1 MNILDISTDEI
12 SRLSDTELVKLTLV
26 NQDNFVYLVDRYKG
40 KLSSYVKRLTNANNE
55 DAEDILQEVFI
66 KVYLNLNDFNKD
78 LKFSSWIY
86 RITHNQVIS
95 GHRKIKAR
103 PEGYAVDLDD
113 QLAKSLAAEIDIK
126 GQVDNKIL
134 QTTINQVLDKLDAK
148 YRDVLVLKFL
158 EEKSYQEISDILK
171 KPLGTVASL
180 MNKAKLE
187 FKLEVA
193 RQNLKI

>member
-1 MNILDISTDEI
+1 MDILEFKTDDISSLTDA
-12 SRLSDTELVKLTLV
+12 ELVKLTLA

-95 GHRKIKAR
+95 GHRKLKAR
-103 PEGYAVDLDD
+103 PEGYAVNLDD
-113 QLAKSLAAEIDIK
+113 QLAKNLTAEIDIK
-126 GQVDNKIL
+126 GQVDHKIL
-134 QTTINQVLDKLDAK
+134 QETINSVLKKIDPK

-187 FKLEVA
+187 FKNELEK
-193 RQNLKI
+193 QNFKI

>member
-1 MNILDISTDEI
+1 MNIFDISTDEI

-40 KLSSYVKRLTNANNE
+40 KLSSYIKRLTNANNE

-95 GHRKIKAR
+95 GHRKLKAR

-126 GQVDNKIL
+126 GQVDVKIL
-134 QTTINQVLDKLDAK
+134 QTTINQVLDKLDVK

>member
-1 MNILDISTDEI
+1 MSILGVSVEEI
-12 SRLSDTELVKLTLV
+12 SKKTDSELVKLTLA
-26 NQDNFVYLVDRYKG
+26 NQDDFVYLVDRYRG
-40 KLSSYVKRLTNANNE
+40 RLASYIKRLTNANTE
-55 DAEDILQEVFI
+55 DVEDILQEVFI
-66 KVYLNLNDFNKD
+66 KVYLNLNNFNKD

-95 GHRKIKAR
+95 GHRRIKAR
-103 PEGYAVDLDD
+103 PEGYAINLDD
-113 QLAKSLAAEIDIK
+113 QLANSLVAEIDIK

-134 QTTINQVLDKLDAK
+134 QQTINLVLNKIEGK

-180 MNKAKLE
+180 MNRAKQEFRLE
-187 FKLEVA
+187 FA
-193 RQNLKI
+193 NQQLKI

>member
-1 MNILDISTDEI
+1 MNILDIQNDDISSLTDA
-12 SRLSDTELVKLTLV
+12 ELVKLTLA

-86 RITHNQVIS
+86 RITHNQVVS
-95 GHRKIKAR
+95 GHRKLKAR
-103 PEGYAVDLDD
+103 PEGYAVNLDD
-113 QLAKSLAAEIDIK
+113 QLAKNLTAEIDIK
-126 GQVDNKIL
+126 GAVDHKIL
-134 QTTINQVLDKLDAK
+134 QETINLVLNKLEPK

-180 MNKAKLE
+180 MNKAKQE
-187 FKLEVA
+187 FKLELE
-193 RQNLKI
+193 RQNFKI

>member
-1 MNILDISTDEI
+1 MDILEFRTDDISSLTDA
-12 SRLSDTELVKLTLV
+12 ELVKLTLA

-95 GHRKIKAR
+95 GHRKLKAR
-103 PEGYAVDLDD
+103 PEGYAVNLDD
-113 QLAKSLAAEIDIK
+113 QLAKNLTAEIDIK
-126 GQVDNKIL
+126 GQVDHKIL
-134 QTTINQVLDKLDAK
+134 QETINSVLKKIDPK

-180 MNKAKLE
+180 MNKAKQE
-187 FKLEVA
+187 FKNELEK
-193 RQNLKI
+193 QNFKI

>member
-1 MNILDISTDEI
+1 MNILDSQIDDISSLTDA
-12 SRLSDTELVKLTLV
+12 ELVKLTLV
-26 NQDNFVYLVDRYKG
+26 NQDNFVYIVDRYKG

-55 DAEDILQEVFI
+55 DAEDVLQEVFI

-95 GHRKIKAR
+95 GHRKLKAR
-103 PEGYAVDLDD
+103 PEGYAVNLDD
-113 QLAKSLAAEIDIK
+113 QLAKNLTAEIDIK
-126 GQVDNKIL
+126 GQVDHKIL
-134 QTTINQVLDKLDAK
+134 QETINLVLNKLEAK

-180 MNKAKLE
+180 MNKAKQE
-187 FKLEVA
+187 FKSELE
-193 RQNLKI
+193 RQNFKI

>member
-12 SRLSDTELVKLTLV
+12 SRLSDSELVKLTLV

-113 QLAKSLAAEIDIK
+113 QLAKSLASEIDIK
-126 GQVDNKIL
+126 GQIDVKIL

>member
-1 MNILDISTDEI
+1 MTILDKNIDEI
-12 SRLSDTELVKLTLV
+12 SSLTDVELVKLTLA

-40 KLSSYVKRLTNANNE
+40 KLSSYVKRLTNINDE
-55 DAEDILQEVFI
+55 DVEDVLQEVFI
-66 KVYLNLNDFNKD
+66 KVYLNLNYFNKD

-95 GHRKIKAR
+95 GHRKLKAR
-103 PEGYAVDLDD
+103 PEGYAVNLDD
-113 QLAKSLAAEIDIK
+113 QLTKNLATEIDMK

-134 QTTINQVLDKLDAK
+134 QKTINLVLNKINSK

-180 MNKAKLE
+180 MNKAKQE
-187 FKLEVA
+187 FKLELE
-193 RQNLKI
+193 RQNFKI